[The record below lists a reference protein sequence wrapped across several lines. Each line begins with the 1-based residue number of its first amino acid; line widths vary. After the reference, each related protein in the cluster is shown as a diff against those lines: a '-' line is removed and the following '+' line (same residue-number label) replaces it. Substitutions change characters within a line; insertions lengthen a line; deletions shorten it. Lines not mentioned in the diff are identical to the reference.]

1 MIKSDILFTGYY
13 GQQNTGDDAFVEVA
27 SWGAKHYWSKDKI
40 RFLAK
45 EDKLPKTV
53 TSVRGYPITVPRT
66 YYLQQQILLN
76 NTDYLISAGGSTLH
90 SKLPI
95 KSVKKLAID
104 LKGKGKNIKLGAI
117 GVSIG
122 PFKSIEDEKAVQ
134 EYLKNIDFIALRDQ
148 RSFEYVKSIDT
159 PYEPVNAF
167 DLAALL
173 PKIYN
178 YEKKALILK
187 SKKII
192 GVSICPVES
201 ILKGVDILKE
211 KKRNKMVVE
220 LLKEI
225 DKNTDIHFKFFIIN
239 GSHKN
244 GDYKLTKETIEKVRP
259 KSYDVV
265 EYSRDTKKIWK
276 SVAECD
282 FVLSTRLHA
291 AIFACFAEVPFMLN
305 EYHRKCID
313 FLDDVGYSG
322 QYRLGNSEYDIIDK
336 AKEIINILDNPQQYQ
351 LPNRLETMKIMAEKN
366 FTKII
371 L

>member
-1 MIKSDILFTGYY
+1 
-13 GQQNTGDDAFVEVA
+13 
-27 SWGAKHYWSKDKI
+27 
-40 RFLAK
+40 
-45 EDKLPKTV
+45 
-53 TSVRGYPITVPRT
+53 
-66 YYLQQQILLN
+66 
-76 NTDYLISAGGSTLH
+76 
-90 SKLPI
+90 
-95 KSVKKLAID
+95 
-104 LKGKGKNIKLGAI
+104 
-117 GVSIG
+117 
-122 PFKSIEDEKAVQ
+122 
-134 EYLKNIDFIALRDQ
+134 
-148 RSFEYVKSIDT
+148 
-159 PYEPVNAF
+159 
-167 DLAALL
+167 
-173 PKIYN
+173 
-178 YEKKALILK
+178 
-187 SKKII
+187 
-192 GVSICPVES
+192 
-201 ILKGVDILKE
+201 
-211 KKRNKMVVE
+211 
-220 LLKEI
+220 
-225 DKNTDIHFKFFIIN
+225 
-239 GSHKN
+239 
-244 GDYKLTKETIEKVRP
+244 VRP